1 MAQQSSGDAFEH
13 PEALGVPAVVAG
25 SASDKIA
32 ALGEFDVETAQVGL
46 QSGVLDGDQVRRG
59 IGLVEVGGNRALGLT
74 ASQATSRTPFDADW
88 QQDEPNSRA
97 HENRRPFRAQGAAG
111 DGERSG
117 STGRTGCRRDC
128 FDRTLVAVVR
138 CARGICPNDGFY
150 CRRSTF
156 GRTS

>member
-1 MAQQSSGDAFEH
+1 MAQRSSGDAFER
-13 PEALGVPAVVAG
+13 PEAPGVTAVVAG

-88 QQDEPNSRA
+88 QPRRA
-97 HENRRPFRAQGAAG
+97 
-111 DGERSG
+111 
-117 STGRTGCRRDC
+117 
-128 FDRTLVAVVR
+128 
-138 CARGICPNDGFY
+138 
-150 CRRSTF
+150 
-156 GRTS
+156 